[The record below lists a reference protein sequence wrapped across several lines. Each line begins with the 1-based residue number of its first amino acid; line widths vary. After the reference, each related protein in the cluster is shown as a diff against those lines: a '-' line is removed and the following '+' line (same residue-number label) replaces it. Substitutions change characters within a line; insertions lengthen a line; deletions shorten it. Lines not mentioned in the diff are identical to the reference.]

1 MIYKYPFSS
10 IGHRLEDEIFDIL
23 KEANKN
29 MATYT
34 QGFFQEK
41 FEKDFSEKYH
51 LPNTLAVSNAASG
64 LDLIANDLELSPYDE
79 IICPAHTYCASAY
92 PFLKTGASIIWCDI
106 DKSTWLPSREDYLSK
121 ITKNTKA
128 IIVVHLYGAPSN
140 IYEIYDELHSKN
152 IKIIEDCAQAI
163 GAKYN
168 DKYVGYYSD
177 YSVFSFQSH
186 KNISTLGEGGML
198 SIKDYSSFKKIKLQR
213 HNGHTKYLIHE
224 DKYWKPAMSDV
235 KKAYKDSFPSNFCMN
250 EFQAI
255 VGSYLLNKVDEIIDK
270 RKMNWKIA
278 EDLLKKYNKISMQK
292 IPLNSSSSFHLL
304 PLRIDLSIDL
314 IDYIFNAMSDSGI
327 QCAKQYQPLYRYHL
341 FNQNSDNLENEK
353 LLFNTDC
360 FYDQM
365 ISLPFHED
373 LSSTDLTFIIN
384 TLIKIVINI

>member
-41 FEKDFSEKYH
+41 FEKDFSERYH

-64 LDLIANDLELSPYDE
+64 LDLIANDLELSPDDE

-106 DKSTWLPSREDYLSK
+106 DKFTWLPSREDYLSK

-140 IYEIYDELHSKN
+140 IYEIYDELRSKN

-177 YSVFSFQSH
+177 YAVFSFQSH

-198 SIKDYSSFKKIKLQR
+198 SIKDDSSYKKIKLQR
-213 HNGHTKYLIHE
+213 HNGHTKYSIHV

-235 KKAYKDSFPSNFCMN
+235 RKVYKDSYPSNFCMN

-278 EDLLKKYNKISMQK
+278 EDLLRKYNKISMQK

-304 PLRIDLSIDL
+304 PLRIDLSKDL

-341 FNQNSDNLENEK
+341 FNQNSDDLENEK
-353 LLFNTDC
+353 LLVNTDT

-365 ISLPFHED
+365 ISVPFHED
-373 LSSTDLTFIIN
+373 LSSTDLTFIMK
-384 TLIKIVINI
+384 TLINLVINI

>member
-1 MIYKYPFSS
+1 MIYKYPFSA

-41 FEKDFSEKYH
+41 FEKDFSERYN

-64 LDLIANDLELSPYDE
+64 LDLIANDLELSPDDE

-92 PFLKTGASIIWCDI
+92 PFLKTGASIKWCDI
-106 DKSTWLPSREDYLSK
+106 DKFTWLSTREDYLSR

-140 IYEIYDELHSKN
+140 IYEIYDELRSKN

-177 YSVFSFQSH
+177 YAVFSFQSH

-198 SIKDYSSFKKIKLQR
+198 SIKDDSSYKKIKLQR
-213 HNGHTKYLIHE
+213 HNGHTKYSIHKQ
-224 DKYWKPAMSDV
+224 KYWKPAMSDV
-235 KKAYKDSFPSNFCMN
+235 RKVYEDSLPSNFCMN

-292 IPLNSSSSFHLL
+292 IPLNSYSSFHLL

-353 LLFNTDC
+353 LLVNSDS

-365 ISLPFHED
+365 ISVPFHED
-373 LSSTDLTFIIN
+373 LSSTDITFIMK
-384 TLIKIVINI
+384 TLINIVINI